1 MENKIEK
8 QVKVKAPLSQVWQ
21 ALTDYREFGEWFRV
35 RLESP
40 FVPGQSSSGQITYP
54 GYENITW
61 QAIIQKIEPERYF
74 SFTWHPYAIDPE
86 IDYSQEIP
94 TLIEFSLKEISGSTL
109 LTVRESGFDKIPENR
124 RNEAFQMNDGGW
136 TEQMR
141 NIEKYVTQKS
151 QCST

>member
-1 MENKIEK
+1 M
-8 QVKVKAPLSQVWQ
+8 
-21 ALTDYREFGEWFRV
+21 TDYREFGEWFRV